1 MTLIYVA
8 SSNKG
13 KLADFAAAAREHG
26 VDIRPLPGIENIVAP
41 EETGA
46 TFESNARLKAE
57 YYSRHAKGDVLIADD
72 SGLTV
77 DALGG
82 EPGVRSARYAE
93 DEGIV
98 SDHPDAANNKLLLD
112 RTNTISDSERQCAFV
127 CSIAAARDGRTLKVF
142 NADARGMLLRSP
154 KGSNG
159 FGYDPL
165 FYFAELN
172 KSFAEISRE
181 EKLKVSH
188 RGKAFRLFLDW
199 IDQKTRSRS
208 RFT

>member
-26 VDIRPLPGIENIVAP
+26 VDVRPLPEIERIAAP
-41 EETGA
+41 EETGT
-46 TFESNARLKAE
+46 TFEENARLKAE
-57 YYSRHAKGDVLIADD
+57 YYSRHAAAEILIADD

-77 DALGG
+77 DALAG

-93 DEGIV
+93 DSGIV
-98 SDHPDAANNKLLLD
+98 TSDPDAANNELLLQ
-112 RTNTISDSERQCAFV
+112 RTEAIPDSHRQCAFV
-127 CSIAAARDGRTLKVF
+127 CSIAAARDGKMLKTF
-142 NADARGMLLRSP
+142 NADTRGLLLRAP
-154 KGSNG
+154 KGTNG

-165 FYFAELN
+165 FFFPEMN
-172 KSFAEISRE
+172 KSFAEISRD
-181 EKLKVSH
+181 EKLRVSH

-199 IDQKTRSRS
+199 IDETSLERSGIS
-208 RFT
+208 